1 MPENNLF
8 PASRTQSSEDPTPP
22 PTRVIDP
29 VTGRVTNVDPLS
41 LQESM
46 SEALGNYVVVEFL
59 IGTEN
64 LVSREGILNSVGQ
77 SWLVLYDPPTDTSTL
92 CDMYSVKFVT
102 FFQPGVYPYQNRSVA
117 IQSTPQNPA
126 RRTLA
131 SSNTNNTFYQR

>member
-1 MPENNLF
+1 MPENNIF
-8 PASRTQSSEDPTPP
+8 PSSRSQGREESASSPGRA
-22 PTRVIDP
+22 IDP
-29 VTGRVTNVDPLS
+29 ATGRITEVDPLS

-64 LVSREGILNSVGQ
+64 LVVREGILNSVGQ

-102 FFQPGVYPYQNRSVA
+102 FFQPGVYPYQNGSVA

-126 RRTLA
+126 RRTLS